1 MKLTTIAPRSQSY
14 EGTLFTAC
22 TILNVVAIST
32 PTSASS
38 GASQASDYHI
48 IPVSRV
54 QTFQVVSLTASD
66 WSAENNER
74 TFATASPAIAPV
86 DTKRLKEREDARIRK
101 LKDEEANKGRGVT
114 KEGQAIFDALRRVYV
129 EPEFNLTTLC

>member
-1 MKLTTIAPRSQSY
+1 M
-14 EGTLFTAC
+14 
-22 TILNVVAIST
+22 
-32 PTSASS
+32 
-38 GASQASDYHI
+38 
-48 IPVSRV
+48 
-54 QTFQVVSLTASD
+54 TASD

-114 KEGQAIFDALRRVYV
+114 KEGQAIFHALRRVYV